1 MKKIIV
7 LFLFI
12 SAFSYAQYAIK
23 GTMSPIE
30 NSSWVLLYKI
40 EGTKQIF
47 VKNTQV
53 RKEGKTG
60 FFEFSLP
67 TDAKVGSYRIKYSM
81 KRDGFMDFLFNKE
94 NIAFEFNPKDL
105 ENTIVFHESKENQ
118 IYISFLKK
126 IYTAQYTL
134 DSLQSEYFRNPSSLI
149 KEAYIRSLGNFQKIE
164 KEYIQASKEKL
175 VNHFIK
181 ASLRYNSSE
190 IFERPVDYISS
201 SITHF
206 FDHIDFSN
214 KTLYNSTFLFDK
226 ISEYVVSLNVAAN
239 PAQKEEFYKKASKA
253 AIEKSTTISFKTDVI
268 NYLISQFAEIKNAVL
283 VDHLLTNYFD
293 KLPKENQNIKL
304 KNKILAQLRI
314 AIGRVAPDFSWT
326 ENGKEFR
333 LSSLKDG
340 LSYVLIFYSTGCS
353 HCLREVPEIFD
364 YMKGKTNTKVIAFAM
379 ETSAKTW
386 TNYQLKMP
394 GWHHVLG
401 LGKWENTTARTYQ
414 INSTPTYFVL
424 GIDKEIISIPKTLDD
439 LKLVLREL
447 N

>member
-12 SAFSYAQYAIK
+12 SSLSNAQYTIK

-30 NSSWVLLYKI
+30 TSSWVLLYKI

-53 RKEGKTG
+53 RKEGKVG

-67 TDAKVGSYRIKYSM
+67 NDAKVGSYRIKYSM

-94 NIAFEFNPKDL
+94 NIAFEFNPKDM

-149 KEAYIRSLGNFQKIE
+149 KEAYIRSLRNFQKIE
-164 KEYIQASKEKL
+164 KEYILASEEKL

-226 ISEYVVSLNVAAN
+226 ISEYVVSLNVAAD
-239 PAQKEEFYKKASKA
+239 PVQKEEFYKKASKA
-253 AIEKSTTISFKTDVI
+253 AIEKTTTISFKTDVI

-283 VDHLLTNYFD
+283 VDHLFANYFD
-293 KLPKENQNIKL
+293 KLPKENQNIQF

-326 ENGKEFR
+326 ENGKELH

-340 LSYVLIFYSTGCS
+340 LSYVLIFYSTECS

-364 YMKGKTNTKVIAFAM
+364 YMKDKTNTKVIAFAM
-379 ETSAKTW
+379 ETSSKTW
-386 TNYQLKMP
+386 KNYQLKMP

-401 LGKWENTTARTYQ
+401 LGKWGNTTARTYQ
-414 INSTPTYFVL
+414 INYTPTYFVL
-424 GIDKEIISIPKTLDD
+424 GMDKEIISIPKTLDE

>member
-283 VDHLLTNYFD
+283 VDHLFANYFD

-326 ENGKEFR
+326 ENGKELR

-424 GIDKEIISIPKTLDD
+424 GMDKEIISIPKTLND

>member
-283 VDHLLTNYFD
+283 VDHLFANYFD

-424 GIDKEIISIPKTLDD
+424 GMDKEIISIPKTLDD

>member
-12 SAFSYAQYAIK
+12 SAFSYAQYTIK

-30 NSSWVLLYKI
+30 SSSWVLLYKI

-164 KEYIQASKEKL
+164 KEYILASEEKL

-283 VDHLLTNYFD
+283 VDHLFANYFD

-326 ENGKEFR
+326 ENGKELR

-340 LSYVLIFYSTGCS
+340 LSYVLIFYSTECS

-394 GWHHVLG
+394 GWYHVLG
-401 LGKWENTTARTYQ
+401 LGKWGNNTARTYQ

-424 GIDKEIISIPKTLDD
+424 GTDKQIISIPKTLDE

>member
-283 VDHLLTNYFD
+283 VDHLFANYFD

-401 LGKWENTTARTYQ
+401 LGKWGNTTARTYQ

-424 GIDKEIISIPKTLDD
+424 GMDKEIISIPKTLND

>member
-53 RKEGKTG
+53 KKEGKTG

-94 NIAFEFNPKDL
+94 NIVFEFNPKDL

-164 KEYIQASKEKL
+164 KEYILASEEKL

-253 AIEKSTTISFKTDVI
+253 AIEKTTTISFKTDVI

-283 VDHLLTNYFD
+283 VDHLFANYFD

-326 ENGKEFR
+326 ENGKELR

-340 LSYVLIFYSTGCS
+340 LSYVLIFYSTECS

-394 GWHHVLG
+394 GWYHVLG
-401 LGKWENTTARTYQ
+401 LGKWGNNTARTYQ

-424 GIDKEIISIPKTLDD
+424 GKDKQIISIPKTLDE

>member
-94 NIAFEFNPKDL
+94 NIVFEFNPKDL

-164 KEYIQASKEKL
+164 KEYILASEEKL

-253 AIEKSTTISFKTDVI
+253 AIEKTTTISFKTDVI

-283 VDHLLTNYFD
+283 VDHLFANYFD

-326 ENGKEFR
+326 ENGKELR

-340 LSYVLIFYSTGCS
+340 LSYVLIFYSTECS

-386 TNYQLKMP
+386 TNYQFKMP
-394 GWHHVLG
+394 GWYHVLG
-401 LGKWENTTARTYQ
+401 LGKWGNNTARTYQ

-424 GIDKEIISIPKTLDD
+424 GKDKQIISIPKTLDE

>member
-164 KEYIQASKEKL
+164 KEYILASEEKL

-226 ISEYVVSLNVAAN
+226 ISEYVVSLNVAAD
-239 PAQKEEFYKKASKA
+239 PVQKEEFYKKASKA
-253 AIEKSTTISFKTDVI
+253 AIEKTTTISFKTDVI

-283 VDHLLTNYFD
+283 VDHLFANYFD

-401 LGKWENTTARTYQ
+401 LGKWGNNTARTYQ

-424 GIDKEIISIPKTLDD
+424 GMDKEIISIPKTLND
-439 LKLVLREL
+439 LKLVLRKL

>member
-283 VDHLLTNYFD
+283 VDHLFANYFD

-326 ENGKEFR
+326 ENGKELR

-424 GIDKEIISIPKTLDD
+424 GMDKEIISIPKTLDD

>member
-164 KEYIQASKEKL
+164 KEYILASKEKL

-239 PAQKEEFYKKASKA
+239 PAQKQEFYKKASKA
-253 AIEKSTTISFKTDVI
+253 AIEKTTTISFKTDVI

-283 VDHLLTNYFD
+283 VDHLFTNYFD

-326 ENGKEFR
+326 ENGKELH

-340 LSYVLIFYSTGCS
+340 LSYVLIFYSTECS

-364 YMKGKTNTKVIAFAM
+364 YMKDKTNTKVIAFAM
-379 ETSAKTW
+379 ETSSKTW
-386 TNYQLKMP
+386 KNYQLKMP

-401 LGKWENTTARTYQ
+401 LGKWGNTTARTYQ
-414 INSTPTYFVL
+414 INYTPTYFVL
-424 GIDKEIISIPKTLDD
+424 GMDKEIISIPKTLDD
-439 LKLVLREL
+439 LKLVLKEL

>member
-283 VDHLLTNYFD
+283 VDHLFANYFD

-326 ENGKEFR
+326 ENGKELR

-340 LSYVLIFYSTGCS
+340 LSYVLIFYSTECS

-424 GIDKEIISIPKTLDD
+424 GMDKEIISIPKTLND

>member
-164 KEYIQASKEKL
+164 KEYILASEEKL

-226 ISEYVVSLNVAAN
+226 ISEYVVSLNVAAD
-239 PAQKEEFYKKASKA
+239 PVQKEEFYKKASKA
-253 AIEKSTTISFKTDVI
+253 AIEKTTTISFKTDVI

-283 VDHLLTNYFD
+283 VDHLFANYFD

-326 ENGKEFR
+326 ENGKELR

-340 LSYVLIFYSTGCS
+340 LSYVLIFYSTECS

-424 GIDKEIISIPKTLDD
+424 GMDKEIISIPKTLDD

>member
-164 KEYIQASKEKL
+164 KEYILASKEKL

-283 VDHLLTNYFD
+283 VDHLFANYFD

-326 ENGKEFR
+326 ENGKELR

-424 GIDKEIISIPKTLDD
+424 GMDKEIISIPKTLND

>member
-283 VDHLLTNYFD
+283 VDHLFANYFD

-326 ENGKEFR
+326 ENGKELR

-340 LSYVLIFYSTGCS
+340 LSYVLIFYSTECS

>member
-1 MKKIIV
+1 
-7 LFLFI
+7 
-12 SAFSYAQYAIK
+12 
-23 GTMSPIE
+23 
-30 NSSWVLLYKI
+30 
-40 EGTKQIF
+40 
-47 VKNTQV
+47 
-53 RKEGKTG
+53 
-60 FFEFSLP
+60 
-67 TDAKVGSYRIKYSM
+67 M

-149 KEAYIRSLGNFQKIE
+149 KEAYIRSLRDFKKIE
-164 KEYIQASKEKL
+164 KEYILASEEKL

-190 IFERPVDYISS
+190 IFEKPVDYISS

-226 ISEYVVSLNVAAN
+226 ISEYVVSLNVAAD
-239 PAQKEEFYKKASKA
+239 PVQKEEFYKKASKA
-253 AIEKSTTISFKTDVI
+253 AIEKTTTISFKTDVI

-283 VDHLLTNYFD
+283 VDHLFTNYFD

-326 ENGKEFR
+326 ENGKELR

-340 LSYVLIFYSTGCS
+340 LSYVLIFYSTECS

-394 GWHHVLG
+394 GWYHVLG
-401 LGKWENTTARTYQ
+401 LGKWGNNTARTYQ

-424 GIDKEIISIPKTLDD
+424 GTDKQIISIPKTLDE

>member
-81 KRDGFMDFLFNKE
+81 KRDGFMDFLSN
-94 NIAFEFNPKDL
+94 KDL

-164 KEYIQASKEKL
+164 KEYILASEEKL

-253 AIEKSTTISFKTDVI
+253 AIEKTTTISFKTDVI

-283 VDHLLTNYFD
+283 VDHLFANYFD

-326 ENGKEFR
+326 ENGKELR

-340 LSYVLIFYSTGCS
+340 LSYVLIFYSTECS

-394 GWHHVLG
+394 GWYHVLG
-401 LGKWENTTARTYQ
+401 LGKWGNNTARTYQ

-424 GIDKEIISIPKTLDD
+424 GKDKQIISIPKTLDE

>member
-283 VDHLLTNYFD
+283 VDHLFANYFD

-326 ENGKEFR
+326 ENGKELR

-340 LSYVLIFYSTGCS
+340 LSYVLIFYSTECS

-386 TNYQLKMP
+386 TDYQLKTP

-401 LGKWENTTARTYQ
+401 LGKWGNNTARTYQ

-424 GIDKEIISIPKTLDD
+424 GMDKEIISIPKTLDD

>member
-164 KEYIQASKEKL
+164 KEYILASKEKL

-239 PAQKEEFYKKASKA
+239 PAQKQEFYKKASKA
-253 AIEKSTTISFKTDVI
+253 AIEKTTTISFKTDVI

-283 VDHLLTNYFD
+283 VDHLFANYFD

-326 ENGKEFR
+326 ENGKELR

-424 GIDKEIISIPKTLDD
+424 GMDKEIISIPKTLND

>member
-164 KEYIQASKEKL
+164 KEYILASKEKL

-239 PAQKEEFYKKASKA
+239 PAQKQEFYKKASKA

-283 VDHLLTNYFD
+283 VDHLFANYFD

-326 ENGKEFR
+326 ENGKELR

>member
-164 KEYIQASKEKL
+164 KEYILASEEKL

-239 PAQKEEFYKKASKA
+239 PAQKQEFYKKASKA
-253 AIEKSTTISFKTDVI
+253 AIEKTTTISFKTDVI

-283 VDHLLTNYFD
+283 VDHLFTNYFD

-326 ENGKEFR
+326 ENGKELR

-340 LSYVLIFYSTGCS
+340 LSYVLIFYSTECS

-424 GIDKEIISIPKTLDD
+424 GMDKEIISIPKTLDD

>member
-283 VDHLLTNYFD
+283 VDHLFTNYFD

-424 GIDKEIISIPKTLDD
+424 GMDKEIISIPKTLND

>member
-164 KEYIQASKEKL
+164 KEYILASEEKL

-283 VDHLLTNYFD
+283 VDHLFANYFD

-326 ENGKEFR
+326 ENGKELR

-340 LSYVLIFYSTGCS
+340 LSYVIIFYSTGCS

-364 YMKGKTNTKVIAFAM
+364 YMKGKTNTKIIAFAM

-424 GIDKEIISIPKTLDD
+424 GMDKEIISIPKTLDD

>member
-94 NIAFEFNPKDL
+94 NIVFEFNPKDL

-164 KEYIQASKEKL
+164 KEYILASEEKL

-253 AIEKSTTISFKTDVI
+253 AIEKTTTISFKTDVI

-283 VDHLLTNYFD
+283 VDHLFANYFD

-326 ENGKEFR
+326 ENGKELR

-340 LSYVLIFYSTGCS
+340 LSYVLIFYSTECS

-394 GWHHVLG
+394 GWYHVLG
-401 LGKWENTTARTYQ
+401 LGKWGNNTARTYQ

-424 GIDKEIISIPKTLDD
+424 GKDKQIISIPKTLDE

>member
-164 KEYIQASKEKL
+164 KEYILASEEKL

-239 PAQKEEFYKKASKA
+239 PAQKQEFYKKASKA

-283 VDHLLTNYFD
+283 VDHLFANYFD

-326 ENGKEFR
+326 ENGKELR

-340 LSYVLIFYSTGCS
+340 LSYVLIFYSTECS

-394 GWHHVLG
+394 GWYHVLG
-401 LGKWENTTARTYQ
+401 LGKWGNNTARTYQ

-424 GIDKEIISIPKTLDD
+424 GMDKEIISIPKTLND

>member
-118 IYISFLKK
+118 LYISFLKK

-164 KEYIQASKEKL
+164 KEYILASEEKL

-190 IFERPVDYISS
+190 IFEKPVDYISS

-226 ISEYVVSLNVAAN
+226 ISEYVVSLNVAAD
-239 PAQKEEFYKKASKA
+239 PVQKEEFYKKASKA
-253 AIEKSTTISFKTDVI
+253 AIEKTTTISFKTDVI

-283 VDHLLTNYFD
+283 VDHLFTNYFD

>member
-164 KEYIQASKEKL
+164 KEYILASEEKL

-239 PAQKEEFYKKASKA
+239 PAQKQEFYKKASKA
-253 AIEKSTTISFKTDVI
+253 AIEKTTTISFKTDVI

-283 VDHLLTNYFD
+283 VDHLFTNYFD

-326 ENGKEFR
+326 ENGKELR

-340 LSYVLIFYSTGCS
+340 LSYVLIFYSTECS

-401 LGKWENTTARTYQ
+401 LGKWGNNTARTYQ

-424 GIDKEIISIPKTLDD
+424 GMDKEIISIPKTLDD

>member
-239 PAQKEEFYKKASKA
+239 PAQKQEFYKKASKA
-253 AIEKSTTISFKTDVI
+253 AIEKTTTISFKTDVI

-283 VDHLLTNYFD
+283 VDHLFANYFD

-326 ENGKEFR
+326 ENGKELR

-424 GIDKEIISIPKTLDD
+424 GMDKEIISIPKTLND

>member
-283 VDHLLTNYFD
+283 VDHLFANYFD

-364 YMKGKTNTKVIAFAM
+364 YMKGKTNTKIIAFAM

-424 GIDKEIISIPKTLDD
+424 GMDKEIISIPKTLND

>member
-283 VDHLLTNYFD
+283 VDHLFANYFD

-326 ENGKEFR
+326 ENGKELR

-364 YMKGKTNTKVIAFAM
+364 YMKSKTNTKVIAFAM

-424 GIDKEIISIPKTLDD
+424 GMDKEIISIPKTLDD

>member
-253 AIEKSTTISFKTDVI
+253 AIEKTTTISFKTDVI

-283 VDHLLTNYFD
+283 VDHLFANYFD

-326 ENGKEFR
+326 ENGKELR

-424 GIDKEIISIPKTLDD
+424 GMDKEIISIPKTLDE

>member
-1 MKKIIV
+1 MKKVIV
-7 LFLFI
+7 LFLFM
-12 SAFSYAQYAIK
+12 STFSYAQYAIK
-23 GTMSPIE
+23 GTMSPVE

-40 EGTKQIF
+40 EGTKQLF

-53 RKEGKTG
+53 RKEGNTG

-81 KRDGFMDFLFNKE
+81 KRDGFIDFLFNKE
-94 NIAFEFNPKDL
+94 NIAIEFNPNDL
-105 ENTIVFHESKENQ
+105 VNTLVFQTSKENQ
-118 IYISFLKK
+118 LYNSFIKK
-126 IYTAQYTL
+126 TYTAQYTL
-134 DSLQSEYFRNPSSLI
+134 DSLQSEYFRNPSLEI
-149 KEAYIRSLGNFQKIE
+149 KKAYARSLEKVQEIE
-164 KEYIQASKEKL
+164 KEYLNSSKEKL

-190 IFERPVDYISS
+190 IFDRPIDYIDS

-226 ISEYVVSLNVAAN
+226 TSEYVLYLNVAAD
-239 PAQKEEFYKKASKA
+239 PVQKQEYYKKASKI
-253 AIEKSTTISFKTDVI
+253 AIEKTTTISFKTDII

-283 VDHLLTNYFD
+283 VDHLFTNYFD

-326 ENGKEFR
+326 ENGKELR

-340 LSYVLIFYSTGCS
+340 LSYVIIFYSTGCS

-364 YMKGKTNTKVIAFAM
+364 YMKGKTNTKIIAFAM

-424 GIDKEIISIPKTLDD
+424 GMDKEIISIPKTLDD

>member
-7 LFLFI
+7 FFLFI

-239 PAQKEEFYKKASKA
+239 PAQKEEFYKKASRA

-283 VDHLLTNYFD
+283 VDHLFTNYFD

-424 GIDKEIISIPKTLDD
+424 GMDKEIISIPKTLND